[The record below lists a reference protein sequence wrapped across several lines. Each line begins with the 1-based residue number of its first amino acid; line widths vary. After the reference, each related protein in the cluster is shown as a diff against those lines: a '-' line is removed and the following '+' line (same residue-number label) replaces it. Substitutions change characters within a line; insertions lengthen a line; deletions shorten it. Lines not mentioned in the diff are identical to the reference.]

1 MDDRRESS
9 TGLTSQPLSS
19 AAPPS
24 DGIDETTPPA
34 RPNFFVHF
42 FTSHPTGFWFFFW
55 GELAERSCYYGMR
68 AVLFLYVSE
77 QLGFGGDNASTIVA
91 LYIAAC
97 YFLPLLGGYIADK
110 YFGKYWT
117 IVGFSLPYIVG
128 QLLLSLDCQ
137 HYLGISP
144 RYFVFVS
151 LALLAMGSGV
161 IKPNISTLMGL
172 TYDQYRPGQTQLR
185 SDAFSFFYMAINLGA
200 FASSYAVP
208 RLRTYYGE
216 LYGYAYGYAVAFLFP
231 AGLMAVALVLFALG
245 KRFYAHET
253 LARAH
258 TITPDERAEQ
268 WAVMRR
274 LFGVFFAI
282 AFFWMIADQST
293 STWIRFARDDFDLHL
308 LGYRID
314 PDAVQALNPGFIVL
328 LLPFI
333 SVGLWR
339 LLARFGIH
347 MRPTDKM
354 VIGFAL
360 AAASM
365 AIMTVAGLQVSPT
378 HKVSLWWQVLT
389 YFLVT
394 CSELC
399 ISPVGLE
406 LAFTA
411 APGWM
416 KGSITGCFLVAVG
429 VGNLLNGVVTRLY
442 GSMGPT
448 NYFGMLTVVL
458 VLVTLAFVVI
468 ARRFNRIVEE
478 GAAVPTGTDARF
490 DAAAAPSEKITE
502 RDQYQDHA

>member
-1 MDDRRESS
+1 MDDRRETN
-9 TGLTSQPLSS
+9 TGLTTQPPASS
-19 AAPPS
+19 APVLDGGGDAPVNPQDS
-24 DGIDETTPPA
+24 L
-34 RPNFFVHF
+34 FVRF

-68 AVLFLYVSE
+68 AILFLYLAE
-77 QLGFGGDNASTIVA
+77 QLGFGDDNAGTIVS

-97 YFLPLLGGYIADK
+97 YLLPLLGGYLADN

-117 IVGFSLPYIVG
+117 IVGFSIPYIVG

-137 HYLGISP
+137 QYLGISP

-172 TYDQYRPGQTQLR
+172 TYDQYRPGKTQLR

-216 LYGYAYGYAVAFLFP
+216 HFGYAYGYAAAFLFP
-231 AGLMAVALVLFALG
+231 AGLMAAALVLFALG
-245 KRFYAHET
+245 KRFYAREVIT
-253 LARAH
+253 RTH
-258 TITPDERAEQ
+258 TITPQERAEQ
-268 WAVMRR
+268 WAALNR
-274 LFGVFFAI
+274 LFGVFFVI
-282 AFFWMIADQST
+282 TFFWMIFDQST
-293 STWIRFARDDFDLHL
+293 TTWIRFARNDFDLQL
-308 LGYRID
+308 LGYPID
-314 PDAVQALNPGFIVL
+314 PDAVQSLNPLFIVL

-354 VIGFAL
+354 LVGFML
-360 AAASM
+360 TAAGM
-365 AIMTVAGLQVSPT
+365 GIMTIAGLLASPT
-378 HKVSLWWQVLT
+378 TKVSLWWQVLT
-389 YFLVT
+389 FFLIT
-394 CSELC
+394 CAELC

-411 APGWM
+411 APQSM
-416 KGSITGCFLVAVG
+416 KGFITGCFLLTVFA
-429 VGNLLNGVVTRLY
+429 GNMLNSFLTRLY
-442 GSMGPT
+442 GPMGPT

-458 VLVTLAFVVI
+458 LVVTLVFAVI
-468 ARRFNRIVEE
+468 ARQFNRMMEE
-478 GAAVPTGTDARF
+478 RAAVPAGADARF
-490 DAAAAPSEKITE
+490 APAAAPSEKITE